1 MAAIMPPEWAPHDA
15 TWMAFPT
22 AAYPGAGVSNDD
34 AWRTWA
40 AVANLIV
47 DHEPLHMLVN
57 PAQEKIAKRLLSD
70 AVVTHVARLNDAWL
84 RDTGPTFTVDGKTLC
99 AVDWQFNGW
108 GDHTAFDWSLD
119 TRLASVVSEL
129 TDARLC
135 QSALVN
141 EGGGLHID
149 GAGTVLL
156 TKTVQLD
163 PDRNADWSQES
174 VEQEIH
180 SHLGTQRAVWFDRGL
195 HRDYEDNGT
204 RGHVDVF
211 ACFNERGD
219 VLLHHQQDTQH
230 PDHPLFQSHCA
241 SLDAHNL
248 TWRAIPAPR
257 QLRDNVG
264 WVDYSYLNHYVLN
277 EAVIVPTFDDPND
290 GLAEELLSEY
300 WPGRTI
306 RCVDAR
312 VIFAMGGG
320 VHCITQQQPRIPC
333 LPT

>member
-1 MAAIMPPEWAPHDA
+1 
-15 TWMAFPT
+15 MAFPT
-22 AAYPGAGVSNDD
+22 AAYPGAGVSSDD
-34 AWRTWA
+34 VWRAWA

-57 PAQEKIAKRLLSD
+57 AAQEKVAKKILSE
-70 AVVTHVARLNDAWL
+70 AVVTHVARFNDAWL
-84 RDTGPTFTVDGKTLC
+84 RDTGPTFTLDEETLC
-99 AVDWQFNGW
+99 AVDWRFNGW

-119 TRLASVVSEL
+119 THLASAVAEL

-163 PDRNADWSQES
+163 PDRNADWSPEA

-211 ACFNERGD
+211 ACFTEHGD
-219 VLLHHQQDTQH
+219 VLLHHQQDVQH

-300 WPGRTI
+300 
-306 RCVDAR
+306 
-312 VIFAMGGG
+312 
-320 VHCITQQQPRIPC
+320 
-333 LPT
+333 